1 LFFGKHKNK
10 NIDKTLKV
18 RGLEIPLVDV
28 PASQALLNLFYT
40 VFGNPGVPSEFFIS
54 ASKIAGLRLVARR
67 SINRQEFNTILLN
80 KRYLSYGVRLR
91 QHVSPACNDFAAV
104 TGVALLSN
112 AYSWGNPIV
121 VIAQMPTKALWRS
134 YDPVDKLLG
143 GKVGYKPS
151 GRPSQLLPGK
161 TLVDAVFKSVAS
173 AEYPVLS
180 AWCSEPARRVENC
193 PREALVIIM
202 DEYVST
208 LMYAVNTSVF
218 LPEARG
224 FHASTV
230 ETLEAELKPP
240 TGEGGQK

>member
-1 LFFGKHKNK
+1 MFRKKD
-10 NIDKTLKV
+10 IDKTLKA
-18 RGLEIPLVDV
+18 RGVNVPLVDA

-40 VFGNPGVPSEFFIS
+40 AFGNPGVPSEFFAK
-54 ASKIAGLRLVARR
+54 ASKIPGLRLVVRR
-67 SINRQEFNTILLN
+67 SINRQEFKTILLN
-80 KRYLSYGVRLR
+80 KRYLPYGVRLR
-91 QHVSPACNDFAAV
+91 QHVSPACNDFATV

-121 VIAQMPTKALWRS
+121 FITQMPTKALWRS

-143 GKVGYKPS
+143 GRVGYKPP
-151 GRPSQLLPGK
+151 GHPSQVLPGK
-161 TLVDAVFKSVAS
+161 TLVDAVFKSIAS
-173 AEYPVLS
+173 AEYPVLF
-180 AWCSEPARRVENC
+180 ARCSEPERKVENC

-224 FHASTV
+224 VHASTV
-230 ETLEAELKPP
+230 ETREAELKPVA
-240 TGEGGQK
+240 GEGGRK